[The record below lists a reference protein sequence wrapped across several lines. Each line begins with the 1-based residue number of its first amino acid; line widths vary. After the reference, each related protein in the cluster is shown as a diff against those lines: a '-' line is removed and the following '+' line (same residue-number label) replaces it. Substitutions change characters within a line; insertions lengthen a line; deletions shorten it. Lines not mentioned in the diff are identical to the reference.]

1 VRSTGGFHVAV
12 MRKRMEVM
20 VAIGL
25 AQLGKELGVHM
36 NILSFTVSLRRG
48 HNQDMIIGCP
58 KEIKEQENRVAL
70 LPSAAYQL
78 IKRGHK
84 VLVERDA
91 GVGAGYSTDEYEQAG
106 CTVLDDHAE
115 VFRQAEIIVKVKEPL
130 PSEYPLLQRGQILFT
145 YLHLA
150 ASRKLTEALLKSGV
164 TGIAYETISVN
175 RRLPLLE
182 PMSEI
187 AGRMSVIV
195 GGYFLAK
202 HSGGKGVLLGGV
214 PGVLPGKVV
223 VIGGGTSGVNAAR
236 MATGL
241 GADVTIL
248 EVDLERMRFL
258 DITMHTA
265 HTLYSSEASLVELL
279 PTVDLLIGAVLVP
292 GAKAPKLISRDM
304 LRSMKP
310 GSVLVDIAIDQ
321 GGCAETSRATTHHD
335 PIYFEE
341 GVMHYCVANMPGA
354 YARTATQA
362 LTNVTFRYL
371 ELLAD
376 HGLAEACKRQPAL
389 VGGINV
395 MDGQLTSKPVAE
407 AHGVPYSDPPVPL

>member
-1 VRSTGGFHVAV
+1 MASSGRPSAFLFYHYP
-12 MRKRMEVM
+12 MK
-20 VAIGL
+20 IG
-25 AQLGKELGVHM
+25 V
-36 NILSFTVSLRRG
+36 
-48 HNQDMIIGCP
+48 P
-58 KEIKEQENRVAL
+58 KEVKQQESRVSL

-78 IKRGHK
+78 IKRGHS
-84 VLVERDA
+84 VVVER
-91 GVGAGYSTDEYEQAG
+91 GAGAGSGYPDKDYEQAG
-106 CTVLDDHAE
+106 VTMLDKHAD
-115 VFRQAEIIVKVKEPL
+115 VFAEADMVVKVKEPL
-130 PSEYPLLQRGQILFT
+130 PEEYPLLRKGQLLFT

-150 ASRKLTEALLKSGV
+150 ANKPLTEALAKSGA
-164 TGIAYETISVN
+164 TCIAYETIEVN
-175 RRLPLLE
+175 HRLPLLE

-187 AGRMSVIV
+187 AGRMSIIV

-202 HSGGKGVLLGGV
+202 HQGGAGVLLGGV

-223 VIGGGTSGVNAAR
+223 VIGGGSSGVNAAR

-265 HTLYSSEASLVELL
+265 HTLYSSEAHLTSLL

-292 GAKAPKLISRDM
+292 GARAPKLITRDM
-304 LRSMKP
+304 LTQMRP

-321 GGCAETSRATTHHD
+321 GGCAETSRPTTHHD
-335 PIYFEE
+335 PVYVEE
-341 GVMHYCVANMPGA
+341 GVTHYCVANMPGA

-362 LTNVTFRYL
+362 LTNVTHRYV

-376 HGLAEACKRQPAL
+376 QGLKEAVAKQPAL
-389 VGGINV
+389 LGGINV
-395 MDGQLTSKPVAE
+395 YDGKVTQHAVAE
-407 AHGVPYSDPPVPL
+407 ALGLPYHDPKTLL